1 MNKAFLKALAPFFLL
16 IAAFVTF
23 FVVTGCATL
32 WGNRAEI
39 RDAVVD
45 YLARYGQQRAE
56 DYVDSLVTDGKLSA
70 SDAANVKA
78 AIPKGIDEVKEA
90 LK

>member
-1 MNKAFLKALAPFFLL
+1 MNKAFLKALTPFFLL
-16 IAAFVTF
+16 VAAFVAAF
-23 FVVTGCATL
+23 SLTGCSTL
-32 WGNRAEI
+32 WDSRAEI

-45 YLARYGQQRAE
+45 YLARYGQARAE
-56 DYVDSLVTDGKLSA
+56 EYVDSLVADGKLSA

-78 AIPKGIDEVKEA
+78 AIPRGIDEVKEV

>member
-1 MNKAFLKALAPFFLL
+1 MKREFLKALTPFFLL
-16 IAAFVTF
+16 AAAIVTL

-32 WGNRAEI
+32 WDNRAEI

-56 DYVDSLVTDGKLSA
+56 EYVDSLVTDGKLSA

-78 AIPKGIDEVKEA
+78 AIPRGIDEVKEA

>member
-1 MNKAFLKALAPFFLL
+1 MNKAFLKTLTPFFVLAAA
-16 IAAFVTF
+16 IAALLTF
-23 FVVTGCATL
+23 PGCSTL
-32 WGNRAEI
+32 WDNRSEI

-45 YLARYGQQRAE
+45 YLARYGQARAE
-56 DYVDSLVTDGKLSA
+56 EYIDGLVAEGKLSA